1 MNRRFACFTLALL
14 LASAAPAAAAPL
26 DTALY
31 DRLLEEHTRV
41 VDDAAGVRVD
51 YRALAESDG
60 WKRLIANVDATN
72 PDVLATRNEKLAFW
86 INVYNILAIDLV
98 VRNQPVDSIRD
109 IGRLFRPVWDRPAGR
124 VGRRRVTLDEIEH
137 ETLRPMGEPRI
148 HVALVCASVSCPPL
162 RRSAWQ
168 AADLDAQLDA
178 AWRGWMADPATGL
191 RVDRESRTFY
201 LSRVFDWF
209 EADFEPAGGVLAFV
223 EPYLP
228 PDDRRWLARYPGP
241 RIRYLRYDW
250 DLNGLT
256 DE

>member
-137 ETLRPMGEPRI
+137 ETLRPRGEPRL
-148 HVALVCASVSCPPL
+148 HVAL
-162 RRSAWQ
+162 
-168 AADLDAQLDA
+168 
-178 AWRGWMADPATGL
+178 G
-191 RVDRESRTFY
+191 
-201 LSRVFDWF
+201 
-209 EADFEPAGGVLAFV
+209 AFV